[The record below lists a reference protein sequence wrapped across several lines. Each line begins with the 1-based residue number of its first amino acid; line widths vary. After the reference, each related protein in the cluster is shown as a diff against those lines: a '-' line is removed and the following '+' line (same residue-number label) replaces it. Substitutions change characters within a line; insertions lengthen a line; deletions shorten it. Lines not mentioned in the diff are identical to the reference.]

1 MDEKAIKIET
11 RNKRRMLI
19 MKKKYGIPLLL
30 ISSITASTIAGISQP
45 ASMSY
50 AQTNLIGTEATS
62 TSEDAQQMLTNVTKK
77 VKSKI
82 TIPSQYTQFE
92 YSKYDNVDGEIWF
105 LNWEDKEQSK
115 RIQVKAD
122 NMGRILTYSHRN
134 YEEENYTPKYKKD
147 ALKQKAD
154 AFIKKVASDISG
166 KLQYKGNESVGPYAG
181 YYLYVY
187 ERVENGIVVP
197 DNTIRVGVNYETG
210 EVVQYESEWAYDL
223 KIPEKNT
230 KVSKTQAIEK
240 IKKEVKM
247 ELVYKT
253 YYDENQEDSKARKAF
268 LAYVPNK
275 SYLSVDAKSGTIYTE
290 KVTYSN
296 SYEEKRNENAS
307 AGETAA
313 DTGKQESSLTQEEIN
328 QIKEL
333 NGLISKEEAIKI
345 IKNNKKLLIDS
356 KMTKVSANLQKRE
369 QQDGTKSYIWNL
381 TLQDPREISVAKDDM
396 FRGYATA
403 NIDAKTGKILSFYSS
418 VKDYNVNTTETTK
431 VNYKKEEAQKIFETF
446 AKEQVPNYM
455 KQSEFSNAKEDYILL
470 QNDKETIYG
479 GYYYQYNRVYKDIP
493 YEDNKVYGNVDGV
506 TGKIYRFSYDWN
518 DSITFEQPNKIITP
532 EQAFDAYIEK
542 DGFDLIY
549 EINTIYDLDKNNNSV
564 KKEDVR
570 FVYAVNITPEYIS
583 PFDGKQL
590 TYYGN
595 TYNGKE
601 DTYKYKD
608 ISDHKSAENIELL
621 ADIGIGFAEENFQ
634 PEKAI
639 TKAELY
645 QFLNKINYG
654 YKATKDLKNN
664 NNTITRLDTAKLI
677 VELLDLEK
685 VAKLTGIYQLDF
697 ADKDTISSTD
707 TGYIALV
714 EGFGLL
720 SVDGK
725 NNFRPK
731 ENLTRAEAADF
742 MVGIMGLR

>member
-1 MDEKAIKIET
+1 M
-11 RNKRRMLI
+11 R
-19 MKKKYGIPLLL
+19 KKYGMSLLL
-30 ISSITASTIAGISQP
+30 ISSITASTIVGVSQP

-50 AQTNLIGTEATS
+50 AQTNAVETALIS
-62 TSEDAQQMLTNVTKK
+62 TSKDSQATLTNVTKK

-92 YSKYDNVDGEIWF
+92 YSKYDNAEEEIWF
-105 LNWEDKEQSK
+105 LTWKNKDQSK
-115 RIQVKAD
+115 GIQVRTD

-134 YEEENYTPKYKKD
+134 YGEENYTPKYKKA

-154 AFIKKVASDISG
+154 AFIKKVAFDISG
-166 KLQYKGNESVGPYAG
+166 NLKYKGNESVGPYAG

-187 ERVENGIVVP
+187 ERIENGVTVP
-197 DNTIRVGVNYETG
+197 DNMIRVGVNYETG
-210 EVVQYESEWAYDL
+210 EVVQYEAEWAYDL
-223 KIPEKNT
+223 KIPEKDT
-230 KVSKTQAIEK
+230 KVTESQAIEK
-240 IKKEVKM
+240 IKKELKM
-247 ELVYKT
+247 QLVYKT
-253 YYDENQEDSKARKAF
+253 YYNEDNEDFKPRKAF
-268 LAYVPNK
+268 LAYVPDK
-275 SYLSVDAKSGTIYTE
+275 SYLSVDAKNGTIYTE
-290 KVTYSN
+290 KVTYTD

-307 AGETAA
+307 MEETAA

-328 QIKEL
+328 EIKEL
-333 NGLISKEEAIKI
+333 NGLISKEEAINV

-369 QQDGTKSYIWNL
+369 QQDGTKLYVWDI
-381 TLQDPREISVAKDDM
+381 TLQDPREINQAKDDI

-403 NIDAKTGKILSFYSS
+403 NIDAKTGTILSFYSS
-418 VKDYNVNTTETTK
+418 VKDYNVSGTETSK
-431 VNYKKEEAQKIFETF
+431 VKYKKEEAQKIFETF

-455 KQSEFSNAKEDYILL
+455 KQSEFSNATEDYVLL
-470 QNDKETIYG
+470 KNDKETVYG

-493 YEDNKVYGNVDGV
+493 YEDNRIYGNVDGV
-506 TGKIYRFSYDWN
+506 TGKIYRFSYNWN
-518 DSITFEQPNKIITP
+518 DSLTFEQPNQILTP
-532 EQAFDAYIEK
+532 EQALDAYIEK

-549 EINTIYDLDKNNNSV
+549 EINTTYDLDKNNNSV

-570 FVYAVNITPEYIS
+570 LVYATNITPEYIS

-590 TYYGN
+590 TYYGS
-595 TYNGKE
+595 TYNGAE

-621 ADIGIGFAEENFQ
+621 ADIGIGFASENFQ

-654 YKATKDLKNN
+654 YKTEKDLRNN
-664 NNTITRLDTAKLI
+664 SSTITRVDTAKLI
-677 VELLDLEK
+677 VELLDLKK
-685 VAKLTGIYQLDF
+685 VAELTEIYQLDY
-697 ADKDTISSTD
+697 ADKDTISAAD

-720 SVDGK
+720 SVDSK